1 MIFRDLFKH
10 LLVDLTDQVFQTH
23 HTAFTCFK
31 CMTIF
36 SVYGTKSQEYKIQI
50 ITDDLCLS
58 CTAEYLFKVKRLSFI
73 HNIDNLIRIDF
84 LTAHHQCCKICCIV
98 KRSTV

>member
-1 MIFRDLFKH
+1 MANEAS
-10 LLVDLTDQVFQTH
+10 TDFNAMLQDS
-23 HTAFTCFK
+23 K
-31 CMTIF
+31 GMP
-36 SVYGTKSQEYKIQI
+36 KIQI